1 MDFQAIIQSQYFP
14 FFVGGFVGLAV
25 LIIAWML
32 FALVNQTMRGYE
44 EGYGDAKRE
53 QLEGMFMFIPAQ
65 QLLTFKLTCALVGWG
80 LGMIITIS
88 AGLIISFLV
97 GMVFSFPF
105 YFLPDKVLAYM
116 YQKRLDMFNDQ
127 LVDGMLTLSNALR
140 SGLNFS
146 QGLGILVE
154 EMPNPISQEFNLV
167 LQEIKLGVM
176 TEQALENIAR
186 RIPDDDLG
194 ILVTA
199 VNIVR
204 GIGGNLAEI
213 FDNIAHVI
221 RERKRIEGK
230 IKAITA
236 QGKLQALI
244 MAAMPLVIALALHFI
259 DPTTLRYLYTTLPG
273 IIIIV
278 VVCLFDY
285 IGYKV
290 ILKIVTIDI

>member
-1 MDFQAIIQSQYFP
+1 MDIQALIDSQYFP

-25 LIIAWML
+25 LIVFWML

-44 EGYGDAKRE
+44 EGYGEAVKG
-53 QLEGMFMFIPAQ
+53 QLQGMFMFIPPQ
-65 QLLTFKLTCALVGWG
+65 QLLTFKLTSALVGWG
-80 LGMIITIS
+80 LGMVITLS
-88 AGLIISFLV
+88 AGLIISFIV

-105 YFLPDKVLAYM
+105 YFAPDKVLAYM
-116 YQKRLDMFNDQ
+116 YTKRLERFNDQ
-127 LVDGMLTLSNALR
+127 LVDGLLTLSNALR

-154 EMPNPISQEFNLV
+154 EMPNPLSQEFNVV
-167 LQEIKLGVM
+167 LQEIKLGVL
-176 TEQALENIAR
+176 TDEALDNLAR
-186 RIPDDDLG
+186 RVPDDDLG

-199 VNIVR
+199 VTIVR
-204 GIGGNLAEI
+204 SIGGNLAEV

-259 DPTTLRYLYTTLPG
+259 DPATLRYLYTTLPG

-278 VVCLFDY
+278 VVCVFDY
-285 IGYKV
+285 VGYKV